1 MLLYFIYFVY
11 ADFDTKTTLNF
22 PRGLKTLNISN
33 STFSNFYLVVHNAKN
48 VRRLWMTLSRYL
60 DVSCQTDLPVFS
72 GISIFVCS

>member
-48 VRRLWMTLSRYL
+48 VRRLWMTLS
-60 DVSCQTDLPVFS
+60 
-72 GISIFVCS
+72 I